1 MSTTKKIILRGLLG
15 MPIGL
20 AISYIV
26 TLIVS
31 IIVGKGN
38 YYPVVPDTINTF
50 GTELNAVIIQTVL
63 SMLYGAVWG
72 GASVIWELE
81 NWSLLKQSA
90 THLILVS
97 VATFPVAFFMHWMP
111 QNFLGVIIYYG
122 IFLFIYASIWLGT
135 FIKIKYQIKDINNN
149 LN

>member
-1 MSTTKKIILRGLLG
+1 

-97 VATFPVAFFMHWMP
+97 VATFPVAF
-111 QNFLGVIIYYG
+111 LCTGCR
-122 IFLFIYASIWLGT
+122 
-135 FIKIKYQIKDINNN
+135 KIS
-149 LN
+149 

>member
-63 SMLYGAVWG
+63 SMQYGAV
-72 GASVIWELE
+72 
-81 NWSLLKQSA
+81 
-90 THLILVS
+90 
-97 VATFPVAFFMHWMP
+97 PR
-111 QNFLGVIIYYG
+111 
-122 IFLFIYASIWLGT
+122 
-135 FIKIKYQIKDINNN
+135 
-149 LN
+149 